1 MLCITIFVM
10 SNLTAQQEWDLEE
23 CIVYAWENS
32 LTLEQSDFNIQL
44 DEISQKQV
52 RHSRNPN
59 LSGNG
64 SLQWN
69 FGRSLDPTTDAF
81 STETFFS
88 NQFSL
93 SAGMPIFTGFRIKNQ
108 LKQSG
113 LNIDASNLD
122 REQTKMDIAIEV
134 ASAYLNAL
142 FAQENLNNSSFALDL
157 SKEQLSQIDKLI
169 DAGSRPRNERLD
181 LVAQISSNEQD
192 LIGNENNLN
201 LALLRLKQLM
211 NLDVEEEM
219 SLVIPDENAITL
231 FSDPDLLSYKEVFEK
246 AVQNQPNIEA
256 GKIKLQSAEIGVE
269 IAKSSARPSLS
280 LGGSIGSNY
289 SNKGLQIDGFENSF
303 VDTPVRIMEQDVNIR
318 FPTTNAIT
326 SKSPYFNQL
335 DNNLGYG
342 FGLNLSVPIY
352 DNYQTKGSV
361 ERAKLNALSV
371 QNQNKQTQQLL
382 RSAVQQALADAKTAK
397 KTYEAARRTNDAR
410 EAAFENA
417 EKRFNLGAINT
428 YDYISAKNSLDT
440 SRIRSI
446 IAKYDYI
453 FRVKI
458 LDFYLGR
465 PLTL

>member
-1 MLCITIFVM
+1 M
-10 SNLTAQQEWDLEE
+10 SNLLAQQEWDLEE
-23 CIVYAWENS
+23 CIVYAWEHS
-32 LTLEQSDFNIQL
+32 LRLEQSDFNVQL
-44 DEISQKQV
+44 NEIDQKQAK
-52 RHSRNPN
+52 HSRNPN

-88 NQFSL
+88 NQYSL
-93 SAGMPIFTGFRIKNQ
+93 SAGMPIYTGFTIKNQ

-122 REQTKMDIAIEV
+122 REQIKRDIAIDV

-142 FAQENLNNSSFALDL
+142 FSQENVNNSKFALEL
-157 SKEQLSQIDKLI
+157 SQEQLSQIDKLI
-169 DAGSRPRNERLD
+169 EAGSRPRNERLD
-181 LVAQISSNEQD
+181 LVAQISANEQD
-192 LIGNENNLN
+192 FIANENSFT
-201 LALLRLKQLM
+201 LAILSLKQLM
-211 NLDVEEEM
+211 NLDVEEDMVLE
-219 SLVIPDENAITL
+219 IPDEDAVTL
-231 FSDPDLLSYKEVFEK
+231 FSDPDQLTYNEVYEK
-246 AVQNQPNIEA
+246 ALQNQPNIEA
-256 GKIKLQSAEIGVE
+256 GKIKLKSAELGVE
-269 IAKSSARPSLS
+269 IAKANGRPSLF
-280 LGGSIGSNY
+280 LGGSLGSNY
-289 SNKGLQIDGFENSF
+289 SNKGLQIDGFETSF
-303 VDTPVRIMEQDVNIR
+303 IDTPVRIMDQDVNVQ
-318 FPTTNAIT
+318 FPRTNAIT
-326 SKSPYFNQL
+326 SKSPYFSQL

-352 DNYQTKGSV
+352 DNYQTKASV
-361 ERAKLNALSV
+361 ERAELNALSV
-371 QNQNKQTQQLL
+371 QNQNKQTEQLL
-382 RSAVQQALADAKTAK
+382 RTAVQQALADAKTAK
-397 KTYEAARRTNDAR
+397 KSYEAAKRTNDAR
-410 EAAFENA
+410 QAAFENA